1 VRRSSVASFGS
12 GPESAAYGDESP
24 TMADRSASAAKTP
37 WRGSGGR
44 WLVWPMRIILWAAIL
59 IIGYRGVMAI
69 LLNETPSSTNGA
81 APAPTASSSP
91 FPVTVG
97 EAFALQFGQAY
108 LNFTP
113 AAADQRARELAA
125 FIPANVAAVQP
136 QFGWNG
142 AGTLRLQSEQV
153 AGIDVRDAN
162 NAVVTVLATVNGHL
176 IELGV
181 PVYASSAGA
190 LVVTAEPALLP
201 PPSVATPPST
211 PTPSADTATQSALAG
226 QLPAFFQAYA
236 SGDQAM
242 LNRYLAPG
250 VALTGLGGTVNYS
263 SIASLTVPHG
273 GATRDITVT
282 VNWVLPGQVR
292 TGVATLVQTY
302 DMTVIDQQSGR
313 WYVKEIRAS
322 TQPMGTQ

>member
-1 VRRSSVASFGS
+1 MRRSSVASFGS

-24 TMADRSASAAKTP
+24 TMADRGAPAAKTP

-69 LLNETPSSTNGA
+69 VLNETPATNGA
-81 APAPTASSSP
+81 APAPTSSTSP
-91 FPVTVG
+91 FPVTLG

-113 AAADQRARELAA
+113 ATSDQRAKELAA
-125 FIPANVAAVQP
+125 YIPANIAAVQP

-142 AGTLRLQSEQV
+142 AGTLHLQSEQV
-153 AGIDVRDAN
+153 AGIDVRGAN
-162 NAVVTVLATVNGHL
+162 NAVVTLLATVNGHL
-176 IELGV
+176 IALGV
-181 PVYASSAGA
+181 PVYASPEGA
-190 LVVTAEPALLP
+190 LAVTGAPALLA
-201 PPSVATPPST
+201 PPSVATPPAT
-211 PTPSADTATQSALAG
+211 PTPSSDPAAQSALAG

-250 VALTGLGGTVNYS
+250 VTLTGLGGVVNYN
-263 SIASLTVPHG
+263 SIASITVPHG

-282 VNWVLPGQVR
+282 VNWVLPEQVR

>member
-1 VRRSSVASFGS
+1 MRRSSVASFGS
-12 GPESAAYGDESP
+12 GPESAEHGDESP
-24 TMADRSASAAKTP
+24 TMAGRGASAAKSP
-37 WRGSGGR
+37 WSGSGGR
-44 WLVWPMRIILWAAIL
+44 WLVWPMRIILWSVIL
-59 IIGYRGVMAI
+59 IVGYRGVMAI
-69 LLNETPSSTNGA
+69 VLNETPASTNA
-81 APAPTASSSP
+81 TAPAPASSTPP
-91 FPVTVG
+91 FPVTLG

-113 AAADQRARELAA
+113 ATATQRAKQLAA

-142 AGTLRLQSEQV
+142 AGALRLQSEQV
-153 AGIDVRDAN
+153 AGIDVRSAN
-162 NAVVTVLATVNGHL
+162 NAVVTLLATVNGRL
-176 IELGV
+176 VELGV
-181 PVYASSAGA
+181 PLYASSGNAI
-190 LVVTAEPALLP
+190 VVSGEPALLP
-201 PPSVATPPST
+201 
-211 PTPSADTATQSALAG
+211 TPSAASPPNTPQASSDSTAQSALAG

-236 SGDQAM
+236 SGDQAT

-250 VALTGLGGTVNYS
+250 VSLTGLDGAVNYS
-263 SIASLTVPHG
+263 SIASITVPHG
-273 GATRDITVT
+273 GDTRDITVT
-282 VNWVLPGQVR
+282 VNWTLPEQVR

>member
-1 VRRSSVASFGS
+1 MRRSSVASFGS

-81 APAPTASSSP
+81 APAPAASSSP